1 MPSAPPA
8 GGGSD
13 VGLNPASSPGRS
25 PPSSRGGGAGGLG
38 NEGAV
43 AHMMRMGYT
52 KDQAAQ
58 ALLKSGGDVE
68 EAVSL
73 LSDYGR

>member
-8 GGGSD
+8 GGGGSD
-13 VGLNPASSPGRS
+13 LNPASSPGRS
-25 PPSSRGGGAGGLG
+25 PPSRGGAPGGLG
-38 NEGAV
+38 NEGGV

-58 ALLKSGGDVE
+58 ALLKSGGNVE